1 MFGISSIS
9 KLSVL
14 NKDTIW
20 GVGGYAQ
27 YPNAQFR
34 GAIYTTTNGG
44 NNWLYQVPDTNINIF
59 SYYHIQF
66 INKSCGWAYSRSKGI
81 HTKVG
86 GDPLTSIAYTNS
98 QIPKQF
104 NLEQNYPNPFNPSTT
119 INYEL
124 QITNYVTL
132 KVFDLQGKEVQML
145 VNKKQSA
152 GSYSAE
158 FNGVNLSSG
167 IYFYTLFLNGATVDT
182 KKMLLIK

>member
-1 MFGISSIS
+1 MFGYSYINNF
-9 KLSVL
+9 SVL

-44 NNWLYQVPDTNINIF
+44 TNWLYQVPDTNINIF

-86 GDPLTSIAYTNS
+86 GDPLTAINPISLE
-98 QIPKQF
+98 IPKHF
-104 NLEQNYPNPFNPSTT
+104 KLEQNYPNPFNPTT
-119 INYEL
+119 IINYQL
-124 QITNYVTL
+124 TFNSFVTL
-132 KVFDLQGKEVQML
+132 RIFDLQGKEISTI
-145 VNKKQSA
+145 VNKKQLA
-152 GSYSAE
+152 GSHSVE
-158 FNGVNLSSG
+158 FNATNLSSG
-167 IYFYTLFLNGATVDT
+167 IYFYTLQTENFKET
-182 KKMLLIK
+182 KKMLLVK